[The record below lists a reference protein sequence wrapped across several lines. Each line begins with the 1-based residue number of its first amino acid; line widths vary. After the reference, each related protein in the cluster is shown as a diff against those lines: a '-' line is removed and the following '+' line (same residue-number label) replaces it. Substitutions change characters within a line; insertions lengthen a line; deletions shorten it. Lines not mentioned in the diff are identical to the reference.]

1 MSSRHCAFIP
11 ARKCPID
18 VDEIPLDVCRLCVDA
33 WKTSAE
39 IQTLTGANL
48 LGPTIMVPA
57 GVPQQAP
64 YVPMAPM
71 RSQPI
76 PPVASDVAQQPIT
89 AIPSQ
94 EPDTGS
100 MTREAFKMLQKLDAQ
115 FINDQLSAED
125 YVNMR
130 KKLVDRLIIQ
140 RKANGER
147 ARVRATW

>member
-1 MSSRHCAFIP
+1 
-11 ARKCPID
+11 
-18 VDEIPLDVCRLCVDA
+18 
-33 WKTSAE
+33 
-39 IQTLTGANL
+39 
-48 LGPTIMVPA
+48 
-57 GVPQQAP
+57 
-64 YVPMAPM
+64 
-71 RSQPI
+71 
-76 PPVASDVAQQPIT
+76 
-89 AIPSQ
+89 
-94 EPDTGS
+94 